1 MDIVILDHALRPY
14 RASFFLNGWPI
25 ESFLHTEAS
34 CQEQFQIERSKG
46 RPVLASMVAE
56 GNLLKDNG
64 KGIGLKELAVQFLAR
79 GPASL
84 TADQIRDSRYFQFDL
99 LDDFRDARSEE
110 EAMITLNAMSVRLM
124 DFLLRYNNQW
134 SGSGKTLVR
143 AFRSFDSGLSDR
155 WFQALTSYYQEG
167 DRRQV
172 IRFVEEV
179 YQPLGGRLFA
189 GYSSWLD
196 TGEPK

>member
-1 MDIVILDHALRPY
+1 
-14 RASFFLNGWPI
+14 
-25 ESFLHTEAS
+25 
-34 CQEQFQIERSKG
+34 
-46 RPVLASMVAE
+46 MVAE